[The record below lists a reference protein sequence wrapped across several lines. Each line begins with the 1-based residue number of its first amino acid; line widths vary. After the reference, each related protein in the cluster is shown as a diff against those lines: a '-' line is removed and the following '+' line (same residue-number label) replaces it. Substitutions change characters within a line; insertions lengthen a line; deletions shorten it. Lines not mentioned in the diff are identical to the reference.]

1 MRGSYAGDGGLGLLG
16 ALLGLLP
23 GLVRGE
29 FADAL
34 EDEGESLGRLGDLN
48 DHLDERYEVHPDLA
62 ELSVEGLQGYIAGRT
77 GYGKI
82 ATRWNELGV
91 LNTRGRPWQDQT
103 VRWYYDSGFGA
114 GLLVTHRRDV
124 QCGDPGRCQKPPH
137 YSHLPAE
144 HEAIWTG
151 EEWDGYRE
159 RREARRAMSPR
170 SHDPA
175 YPLTGLIRCGECGG
189 YPLNDNAHG
198 QSCYAYHCGARARH
212 AVVHDT
218 VWIRRAVVEARVY
231 DWLIEVREEIDA
243 IAAGTVVV
251 PAPPARRR
259 MWAGSGPLW
268 RRSSPRCR

>member
-1 MRGSYAGDGGLGLLG
+1 MNL
-16 ALLGLLP
+16 
-23 GLVRGE
+23 
-29 FADAL
+29 
-34 EDEGESLGRLGDLN
+34 
-48 DHLDERYEVHPDLA
+48 
-62 ELSVEGLQGYIAGRT
+62 
-77 GYGKI
+77 
-82 ATRWNELGV
+82 RW
-91 LNTRGRPWQDQT
+91 
-103 VRWYYDSGFGA
+103 
-114 GLLVTHRRDV
+114 
-124 QCGDPGRCQKPPH
+124 
-137 YSHLPAE
+137 

-170 SHDPA
+170 SHNPA
-175 YPLTGLIRCGECGG
+175 YPLTGLIRCG

-251 PAPPARRR
+251 PPPHGAGCGRAAGRSGGAALQGVGSARP
-259 MWAGSGPLW
+259 GDEGP
-268 RRSSPRCR
+268 RHR